1 MRVAAALGPGLV
13 GETVGSREDPGSGA
27 LGEAQH
33 LVARGSCGRV
43 NGERHGVVDGEGV
56 RLLVELPVSLGIPN
70 REGIGE
76 NDVAGIVPLVP
87 EQPPGE
93 AAPRAPLRGAP
104 RAVGILA
111 AGRGGGHSGVKSA
124 GCDHR
129 LLAQDARDYCAAHHW
144 QAALFLECGVGA
156 ARLAHTGRNTPVG
169 REDDCDVAVGRRC
182 GGSVSHFEAP
192 SSGDGV
198 ERGSSLGRG
207 TSGSPDVLAASSPR
221 PVSWRVE

>member
-1 MRVAAALGPGLV
+1 MLGPGLV

-33 LVARGSCGRV
+33 PVARGSRGRI
-43 NGERHGVVDGEGV
+43 NGERHGVMDGEGV
-56 RLLVELPVSLGIPN
+56 RLLVESPVSLRIPN

-76 NDVAGIVPLVP
+76 NDVTGIVPLVP
-87 EQPPGE
+87 EQPLGE
-93 AAPRAPLRGAP
+93 AGPRAPLKGAP

-111 AGRGGGHSGVKSA
+111 AGRGGGHCGVKSA
-124 GCDHR
+124 GCDQR
-129 LLAQDARDYCAAHHW
+129 LLSQDPRDYCPAHHW
-144 QAALFLECGVGA
+144 QVALFLERRVGA

-169 REDDCDVAVGRRC
+169 REDDRDVAVGF
-182 GGSVSHFEAP
+182 VSHFEAP

-207 TSGSPDVLAASSPR
+207 ASGSSDVLAASSPR
-221 PVSWRVE
+221 PVSWRAE